1 MVLHNPNNWHWVN
14 KDVSGWAKT
23 YLTQTL
29 RAVSAEEDGVTA
41 KVSNV
46 LSMDGDVDVSQRK
59 GKVITLFDVK
69 LQLEYE
75 GTHLAVIEFL
85 QVVTKTSIGKNKE
98 EEAVSGTITIPE
110 VAHDTEED
118 EYVFEIENYAD
129 SSSKQP
135 VKDLVRSKLV
145 PQLRKELAK
154 LAPALVAE
162 HGKDIQHAPGV
173 NPSSG
178 FTPATQYP
186 QTAKKETA
194 APKTTTTTTAEK
206 VSVNTAT
213 VTASDE
219 FRTTAE
225 ELFKTFTEPERLAAF
240 TRGAPRQWDSAQV
253 GGKFSIF
260 DGNVTGEFVKLESPN
275 LLVQKWRLAQWPLG
289 HFSTLEINFDQNDV
303 DGVTQ
308 MRVSW
313 AGVPVGQ
320 EDVTKQNWELYYV
333 RSIKQTFGY
342 VDLRL
347 ALQPIASL
355 PSPSRS
361 RSFAWIQLLITI
373 FVLFL
378 GIGLALFSD
387 QFRAYWTRS

>member
-14 KDVSGWAKT
+14 KDVSGWAKN
-23 YLTQTL
+23 YLTEKL

-46 LSMDGDVDVSQRK
+46 LTMDGDVDVSQRK

-75 GTHLAVIEFL
+75 G
-85 QVVTKTSIGKNKE
+85 KTKE

-118 EYVFEIENYAD
+118 EYVFEIENHSD

-135 VKDLVRSKLV
+135 VKELVRSKLV
-145 PQLRKELAK
+145 PQLRKELFK
-154 LAPALVAE
+154 LAPALVTE

-178 FTPATQYP
+178 FSKAPSYP
-186 QTAKKETA
+186 QPTKQETSA
-194 APKTTTTTTAEK
+194 SKPTTTTTANK
-206 VSVNTAT
+206 VSVNTVT

-240 TRGAPRQWDSAQV
+240 TRGAPRQFDGANV

-260 DGNVTGEFVKLESPN
+260 DGNVTGEFVKLESPK
-275 LLVQKWRLAQWPLG
+275 LLVQKWRLAQWPQD
-289 HFSTLEINFDQNDV
+289 HFSTLEINFDQNDS

-313 AGVPVGQ
+313 TGVPVGQ
-320 EDVTKQNWELYYV
+320 EDVTKQNWDLYYV

-342 VDLRL
+342 VGPCL
-347 ALQPIASL
+347 ASQPIASSS
-355 PSPSRS
+355 SPSRS
-361 RSFAWIQLLITI
+361 HSFARGQLLIKL
-373 FVLFL
+373 FVFFL
-378 GIGLALFSD
+378 GVGLALFSD
-387 QFRAYWTRS
+387 HLRTYWTSS